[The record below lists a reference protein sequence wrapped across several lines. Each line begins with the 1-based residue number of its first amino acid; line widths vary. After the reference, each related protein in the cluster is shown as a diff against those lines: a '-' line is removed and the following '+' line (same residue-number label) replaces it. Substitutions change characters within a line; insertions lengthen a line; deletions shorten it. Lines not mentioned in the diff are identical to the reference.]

1 MASSIGEIPKFVYL
15 KNEYVVVNL
24 EQVNLSYSEKFI
36 EPNPE
41 KYYQSFM
48 RFCGKAMG
56 FAYKQPQFGFVFSYN
71 NTQVIKHINLNRYRD
86 ELSNFLV
93 KKFDNFIIGVDG
105 NNEITMQVKSYADST
120 RNMDI
125 RLETKVEQAV
135 HNYNRY
141 NPDYIVHAATY
152 FRLTDYYGNQKYSF
166 SVNF

>member
-1 MASSIGEIPKFVYL
+1 MSVIFQIL
-15 KNEYVVVNL
+15 
-24 EQVNLSYSEKFI
+24 LSD
-36 EPNPE
+36 PNPE
-41 KYYQSFM
+41 KYYSSFM

-56 FAYKQPQFGFVFSYN
+56 FAYKQSQFGFIFSYN
-71 NTQVIKHINLNRYRD
+71 NTQVIKHINLNNYRK

-93 KKFDNFIIGVDG
+93 KKFDNFIIGVDS

-120 RNMDI
+120 KNMGMG
-125 RLETKVEQAV
+125 LEGKVEQAV
-135 HNYNRY
+135 YNYNRY